1 MLPRQGRG
9 QSNVMFLPYA
19 QMLLRKD
26 RCFNWALPALQG
38 VSCFAAGR
46 AEMIRTG
53 VVPLSVA
60 ATAHRCLWKA
70 LKERCR
76 SLDVVAI
83 VPSRT
88 EPDPCSDDPPETG
101 PWHPAR
107 SNWETTVHRVEE
119 VSDFGRLPDEGALDA
134 CCPPSDRPPPA
145 SVAGSPSRA
154 PSDASPDSSSSPRT
168 PSATGST
175 SARSPLDPGS
185 PLSSTSRWRAPL
197 LAAGE
202 NFPFVA
208 DEKVT
213 ARRPR
218 TGRGG

>member
-1 MLPRQGRG
+1 M
-9 QSNVMFLPYA
+9 MFLPYA

-107 SNWETTVHRVEE
+107 SNRST
-119 VSDFGRLPDEGALDA
+119 
-134 CCPPSDRPPPA
+134 RPA
-145 SVAGSPSRA
+145 
-154 PSDASPDSSSSPRT
+154 
-168 PSATGST
+168 
-175 SARSPLDPGS
+175 ARSPGSSRPSFRGTSWFSGPEPAYPLGPRFADPRQGPAGGCAPFDPPRRNPGS
-185 PLSSTSRWRAPL
+185 RDGVFLTTAGGLRRRRSSRSCSR
-197 LAAGE
+197 
-202 NFPFVA
+202 
-208 DEKVT
+208 T
-213 ARRPR
+213 
-218 TGRGG
+218 